1 MLVVQRPGPVK
12 YAEILNME
20 LQLRECPM
28 PEGLSVP
35 ILATPDHGLPD
46 DATTK
51 HLQRFTALIMRESGT
66 CYASLNSTC
75 ILSLMIVPPLSLLYA
90 PSSLPSF
97 SHAEGR

>member
-12 YAEILNME
+12 YAEILNLE

-35 ILATPDHGLPD
+35 ILTTPDIGLPE

-51 HLQRFTALIMRESGT
+51 HLQRFTALIMRESG
-66 CYASLNSTC
+66 
-75 ILSLMIVPPLSLLYA
+75 I
-90 PSSLPSF
+90 F
-97 SHAEGR
+97 SHARSVYTPFLYVFHDT